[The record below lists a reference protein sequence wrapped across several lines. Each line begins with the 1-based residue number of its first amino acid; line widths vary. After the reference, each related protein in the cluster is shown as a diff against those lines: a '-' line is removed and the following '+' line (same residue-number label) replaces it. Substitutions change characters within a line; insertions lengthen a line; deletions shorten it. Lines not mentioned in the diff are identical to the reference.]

1 MRTQLFRRFL
11 ILFLL
16 GFVSIVILEAQ
27 ETVTLIKAGKLFDGK
42 SSTLRENVSIIIKG
56 TKIAA
61 VHPGFESPAGA
72 TVIDLSGMTVMPGL
86 IDAHTHIVPHPGDY
100 DQQVL
105 RETPEY
111 RAIYATTAARATLE
125 AGITTI
131 RDMGSEGPGFVDI
144 ALRDAIARGVV
155 PGPRILAPIRPI
167 TPTGSYQLG
176 GYSPY
181 ATLPS
186 LSYEADGATEIRKQ
200 VRQLVKLGADL
211 IKIYI
216 EAAEKKQTSQDSL
229 TGILTYSPGELKV
242 LVDEAHR
249 SGLNVAAHVYSD
261 TAARLAIDAGV
272 NSIEHGLYLSK
283 ATFNLMAQKGIY
295 YVPTLLVYE
304 LWLDGKVFGQVSPE
318 TKMKL
323 LRTVRSHTET
333 FRRALR
339 TQVKIVFGT
348 DTFSIPGSNAQELEL
363 MVRDGMKPID
373 ALLSATSVAASLLGI
388 ADVTGSIEA
397 GKEADIIGFSGNPA
411 TDISVVRRAAF
422 VMKGG
427 KVYLHHQSTAH

>member
-1 MRTQLFRRFL
+1 MPTQFFQRTFFL
-11 ILFLL
+11 ILLTCFSVL
-16 GFVSIVILEAQ
+16 IVEAQ
-27 ETVTLIKAGKLFDGK
+27 EPLILIKAGKLFDGK
-42 SSTLRENVSIIIKG
+42 SRTFRDNVSIIIKG
-56 TKIAA
+56 TKITA
-61 VHPGFESPAGA
+61 VHAGFVSMEGA
-72 TVIDLSGMTVMPGL
+72 TVVDLSGMTVMPGL

-111 RAIYATTAARATLE
+111 RAIYATTGARTTLE

-144 ALRDAIARGVV
+144 ALRDAIARGVI

-167 TPTGSYQLG
+167 TPTGSYQLV

-211 IKIYI
+211 IKIYV

-229 TGILTYSPGELKV
+229 TGVLTYSPEEPKI

-272 NSIEHGLYLSK
+272 NSIEHGLYISK
-283 ATFNLMAQKGIY
+283 ATFNLMAQKNVY

-304 LWLDGKVFGQVSPE
+304 LWLDGKVFGEVSPE
-318 TKMKL
+318 TKAKL
-323 LRTVRSHTET
+323 LRTVRSHTES
-333 FRRALR
+333 FRRALT

-363 MVRDGMKPID
+363 MVRYGMKPSD

-397 GKEADIIGFSGNPA
+397 GKEADIIAFSGNPA
-411 TDISVVRRAAF
+411 TDISVVERVAF
-422 VMKGG
+422 VMRGG
-427 KVYLHHQSTAH
+427 KIYVHH

>member
-1 MRTQLFRRFL
+1 MN
-11 ILFLL
+11 LFLL
-16 GFVSIVILEAQ
+16 SCISILIVKAQ
-27 ETVTLIKAGKLFDGK
+27 EPVICIKAGRMFDGK
-42 SSTLRENVSIIIKG
+42 SRTFRQDVSIIIKG

-61 VHPGFESPAGA
+61 IRTGFEPPAGA
-72 TVIDLSGMTVMPGL
+72 TVVDLSEMTVMPGL

-111 RAIYATTAARATLE
+111 RAIYATTAAWKTLE

-131 RDMGSEGPGFVDI
+131 RDVGSEGPGFVDI
-144 ALRDAIARGVV
+144 ALRDAIAQGLV
-155 PGPRILAPIRPI
+155 PGPRILASIRPI
-167 TPTGSYQLG
+167 TPTGSYQLV

-186 LSYEADGATEIRKQ
+186 LSDEADGATEIRKG
-200 VRQLVKLGADL
+200 VRHLVKLGADL

-229 TGILTYSPGELKV
+229 TGALTYSPEELKI
-242 LVDEAHR
+242 LVEESHR
-249 SGLNVAAHVYSD
+249 AGLKVAAHVYSD
-261 TAARLAIDAGV
+261 TAARLAMDAGV

-283 ATFNLMAQKGIY
+283 ATFNLMAQKNIY

-304 LWLDGKVFGQVSPE
+304 LWLGGKVFGDITQE
-318 TKMKL
+318 TKAKL
-323 LRTVRSHTET
+323 TRTVALHTET
-333 FRRALR
+333 FKRALA

-348 DTFSIPGSNAQELEL
+348 DTFSIPGSNAKELEL
-363 MVRDGMKPID
+363 MVRYGMNPVD
-373 ALLSATSVAASLLGI
+373 ALISATSVAADLLGI
-388 ADVTGSIEA
+388 AALTGSIET
-397 GKEADIIGFSGNPA
+397 GKDADIIAFSGDPA
-411 TDISVVRRAAF
+411 TDISAVERVVF

-427 KVYLHHQSTAH
+427 KIYVRPK